1 MTRAARA
8 LASLVLLVGCTPAP
22 ESPPEFVDD
31 FKVETR
37 VFTIPADTSRVHD
50 FIKRLGP
57 IAEHPIGKAEL
68 AELKRA
74 GLGDPIQD
82 LVSSLRSRAD
92 LIPFQAPPGASQWTF
107 VPNHMIILSRHWVF
121 ALVSD
126 GHNDGGLILEYTV
139 GPKHA
144 IQWKVLSAEKYLF

>member
-1 MTRAARA
+1 LA
-8 LASLVLLVGCTPAP
+8 LLAGCTPAP
-22 ESPPEFVDD
+22 AGPPDPAGD

-37 VFTIPADTSRVHD
+37 VFTIPADTSRVRD
-50 FIKRLGP
+50 FIERLGP

-82 LVSSLRSRAD
+82 LISSLRDRGD
-92 LIPFQAPPGASQWTF
+92 LIPFQVPPGESQWGY
-107 VPNHMIILSRHWVF
+107 VPNHIIVLSRHWVF

-126 GHNDGGLILEYTV
+126 GHNDGGVILAYKV
-139 GPKHA
+139 GPKGA
-144 IQWKVLSAEKYLF
+144 IQWKVLSAEMYLL